1 MTSIR
6 NFEQLI
12 LVKQLYEDARELAE
26 RRDRLALTKAI
37 ILLDLSIEQLLKS
50 ILLNH
55 NPSFFIPRGKS
66 DINWKE
72 LWQNAS
78 DAVRKEKGVALSEQS
93 ESSSLHQLRNLV
105 QHHGTEPPTSDVK
118 RYIASTARMM
128 ANSFRDAFDLDF
140 HKLRSFDFVENN
152 DLRRLLNESEEFLS
166 NGNPVVCIIGCKLAR
181 KLIVDAIHRYT
192 TNEKFD
198 SLPTARFDT
207 SRDTQTVKKLANFIS
222 KFSESSSK
230 RIKRLETEIILVGM
244 GLPIVDTRRFM
255 QLQGATTEDLVS
267 DGDLRVYIKTTDIDK
282 DAETAN
288 ANFLLEYLSRLLRL
302 VEEDNLEILS
312 GIKVQIR
319 LGEHSISSYEGWS
332 K

>member
-1 MTSIR
+1 VSSIR

-78 DAVRKEKGVALSEQS
+78 DAVQKEKGVALSEQS

-118 RYIASTARMM
+118 RYIVSTARML

-140 HKLRSFDFVENN
+140 DKLRSFDFVENN

-181 KLIVDAIHRYT
+181 KLIVDAVHRYT
-192 TNEKFD
+192 TKERFD
-198 SLPTARFDT
+198 SFPQRGL
-207 SRDTQTVKKLANFIS
+207 
-222 KFSESSSK
+222 K
-230 RIKRLETEIILVGM
+230 RAEI
-244 GLPIVDTRRFM
+244 
-255 QLQGATTEDLVS
+255 
-267 DGDLRVYIKTTDIDK
+267 LR
-282 DAETAN
+282 
-288 ANFLLEYLSRLLRL
+288 LSRSSQTSYPNS
-302 VEEDNLEILS
+302 VNLHRKGS
-312 GIKVQIR
+312 ND
-319 LGEHSISSYEGWS
+319 
-332 K
+332 